1 MGVDPILYPDIGR
14 YILQH
19 SRCYFHKKKLSE
31 RLINFFT
38 VHLPFCLSYHIL
50 SNKMMY
56 IFMVLS
62 SIIRNLI
69 MYFLQHL
76 GNLSHPRKTSAMN
89 QSSRGWIFQ
98 VWVICCYNFNLRNGF
113 WFVKSNTWLYLV
125 MKNTV
130 HIWYIVITVLYN
142 HKHGDKI
149 SLLRGVK

>member
-1 MGVDPILYPDIGR
+1 MFALKTMSLFGHADKTRMSIMGVDPILYPNIGR

-19 SRCYFHKKKLSE
+19 SRCYFHEKVERETNKL
-31 RLINFFT
+31 FT

-76 GNLSHPRKTSAMN
+76 DNLSHSRKTFAMN
-89 QSSRGWIFQ
+89 QSSRGWMFQ
-98 VWVICCYNFNLRNGF
+98 I
-113 WFVKSNTWLYLV
+113 
-125 MKNTV
+125 
-130 HIWYIVITVLYN
+130 
-142 HKHGDKI
+142 
-149 SLLRGVK
+149 